1 MDTLFGVCVR
11 YLLLPD
17 PGGDLLGHLHRG
29 PHPRAPLPLPARRPH
44 TAAPRARCQAQL
56 QMIIFCVMTWFD
68 DKNIFVTTAQETQK

>member
-1 MDTLFGVCVR
+1 MDTLFGVCGR
-11 YLLLPD
+11 YLLRAD

-56 QMIIFCVMTWFD
+56 QMIIFVMTCYG
-68 DKNIFVTTAQETQK
+68 DKNIFVTTAEETQK